1 MLFMITLEQIP
12 QGQMSAHD
20 SAVMDRIAAESFTQP
35 WAEPVAHWANA
46 EQYFVARD
54 EQGEMVSALGVLRRN
69 VIVNGAHE
77 INVGAIGGV
86 MTAVVARRRGY
97 AGTLLRAAA
106 SYMRDEWGLKF
117 GLIQT
122 ANHNIKFYEG
132 LGWRHVP
139 VPMWF
144 SQPGNIRRATP
155 ENAMVLVLGDE
166 SWPAGEI
173 DMNGWPW

>member
-1 MLFMITLEQIP
+1 MITVERISP
-12 QGQMSAHD
+12 GQLSAHD
-20 SAVMDRIAAESFTQP
+20 NAAMERISAESFTQP
-35 WAEPVAHWANA
+35 WVEPVTHWADT
-46 EQYFVARD
+46 EHYFVGRN
-54 EQGEMVSALGVLRRN
+54 EQGEMVSSLGVLRRC
-69 VIVNGAHE
+69 VIVNSQHE

-86 MTAVVARRRGY
+86 MTAVAARKRGY

-106 SYMRDEWGLKF
+106 HFMRDDWGLKF

-122 ANHNIKFYEG
+122 ANHNLKFYEG
-132 LGWRHVP
+132 LGWQHVL

-166 SWPAGEI
+166 AWPAGEI